1 MNEMIIAITTTA
13 IIIINNNNNN
23 NDNNDIE
30 RTSWF
35 GGFFERL
42 CVCEDCLGKVMAN
55 FSID

>member
-30 RTSWF
+30 RTYWL

-42 CVCEDCLGKVMAN
+42 CVCADCLGKVMAN